1 MIGLNS
7 AAKAFHRLLQPV
19 TVVCAMRDWI
29 VAGGGLVMDVL
40 ALCAACSNE

>member
-1 MIGLNS
+1 MNS
-7 AAKAFHRLLQPV
+7 VAKAFNRVFQLV

-29 VAGGGLVMDVL
+29 VVGRGGVVIDVL